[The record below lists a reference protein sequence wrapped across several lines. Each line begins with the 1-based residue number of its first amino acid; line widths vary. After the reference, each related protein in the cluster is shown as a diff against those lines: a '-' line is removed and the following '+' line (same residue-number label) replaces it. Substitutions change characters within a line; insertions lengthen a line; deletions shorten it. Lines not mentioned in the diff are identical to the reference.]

1 MTEQPYTITK
11 ARYAK
16 GMIAVACPGIECSM
30 GTIKSRAGN
39 LASHLA
45 GNRYS
50 NREKAY
56 IMTPTKVSRF
66 LELYKAGYDACVMT
80 KELLPPEADEVQC
93 PTCGDHHEPDA
104 VPFTCETG
112 DGV

>member
-1 MTEQPYTITK
+1 MTEQSYTITK

-16 GMIAVACPGIECSM
+16 GMVAVSCPGIECSISV
-30 GTIKSRAGN
+30 IKSRAGN

-56 IMTPTKVSRF
+56 IMTSDEIRGTWEDFYGS
-66 LELYKAGYDACVMT
+66 
-80 KELLPPEADEVQC
+80 EAFEIFDLAMIDNAIIAEVL
-93 PTCGDHHEPDA
+93 GEEVEREYA
-104 VPFTCETG
+104 SWIYLNIK
-112 DGV
+112 

>member
-1 MTEQPYTITK
+1 MTTEPYTIVK

-16 GMIAVACPGIECSM
+16 GMVAIACPGIECSM
-30 GTIKSRAGN
+30 GVIKSRAGN

-56 IMTPTKVSRF
+56 IMTPKKAVRF

-80 KELLPPEADEVQC
+80 KELIAPEE
-93 PTCGDHHEPDA
+93 E
-104 VPFTCETG
+104 
-112 DGV
+112 